1 MKKNPKFDWLSFEA
15 TSRCP
20 LNCRHCYNVRKISVD
35 YPKRVLGTHATIN
48 LLKTAIKK
56 IGCKHL
62 SLTGGEVYSRPDV
75 NELILAA
82 EESGI
87 ESIHIMTNGSYLD
100 SDKIAFAKAHKVTLF
115 EISFIS
121 ADKKIFDEEARA
133 KGFSAFD
140 NAIYATQEII
150 KQNVCVSHVF
160 VATKRNIH
168 TLQDTLNLSYALGV
182 RNFSFNR
189 FNPCGNGKNLVNELQ
204 LSPLEL
210 SEGLEVCEQFAIMH
224 PEMAFHSPI
233 NLPPCLIDLTKLKHI
248 ETTLC
253 GVGFKQPFIAMDY
266 IGNIRLCPFSPTII
280 GNIKDMTL
288 SEMFQTE
295 KAKNFIQAHP
305 DFCTPCKLLKKC
317 QGGCKASSDN
327 CFGNPWLENPFLSK
341 YKTKPIT

>member
-1 MKKNPKFDWLSFEA
+1 MIRKSKINWLTFEA
-15 TSRCP
+15 TPRCS
-20 LNCRHCYNVRKISVD
+20 LNCRHCYNIQKVSAD
-35 YPKRVLGTHATIN
+35 YPRQILDTHATTA
-48 LLKTAIKK
+48 LLKIAISK

-62 SLTGGEVYSRPDV
+62 TLTGGEVYTRPDV

-82 EESGI
+82 EQSGI
-87 ESIHIMTNGSYLD
+87 KSIHIMTNGSFLD
-100 SDKIAFAKAHKVTLF
+100 ADKIAFAKAHKVTLF

-121 ADKKIFDEEARA
+121 ADKKIFDTESHA

-150 KQNVCVSHVF
+150 KQSVCVSHIF
-160 VATKRNIH
+160 VATKKNIH

-189 FNPCGNGKNLVNELQ
+189 FNPCGNGKDLVDELQ
-204 LSPLEL
+204 LSPSEL
-210 SEGLEVCEQFAIMH
+210 TEGLEICENFAIMH
-224 PEMAFHSPI
+224 PDMAVHSPI
-233 NLPPCLIDLTKLKHI
+233 NLPPCLINTKKFKNI

-253 GVGFKQPFIAMDY
+253 GVGYNQPFITMDY
-266 IGNIRLCPFSPTII
+266 LGNIRLCPFSPTII

-288 SEMFQTE
+288 DEMFQTK
-295 KAKNFIQAHP
+295 KAKDFIEAHP
-305 DFCTPCKLLKKC
+305 PFCKPCKLLKQC

-327 CFGNPWLENPFLSK
+327 CFGNAWLENPFLAK